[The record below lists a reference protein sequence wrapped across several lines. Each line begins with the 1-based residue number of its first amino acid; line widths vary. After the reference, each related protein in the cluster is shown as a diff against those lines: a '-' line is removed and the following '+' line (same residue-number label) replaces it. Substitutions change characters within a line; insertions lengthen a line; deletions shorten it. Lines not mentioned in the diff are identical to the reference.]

1 MSKVTGNSPVGS
13 VKRLLYTNTVTLA
26 VILCV
31 LCVGPYIS
39 ASLSVVGSVKVV
51 VEVLCC
57 YLLAAN
63 ILLNASLRDVELPPY
78 RSQRTA
84 SSKVKMPNNKHEYVM
99 FSGLENL
106 SVHIID
112 FVMLW

>member
-1 MSKVTGNSPVGS
+1 MSKLTGNSSVGI
-13 VKRLLYTNTVTLA
+13 VKRLLYTNTATLS
-26 VILCV
+26 VIMCV

-63 ILLNASLRDVELPPY
+63 LVLSVSLKDVELPPY
-78 RSQRTA
+78 RSQRTT
-84 SSKVKMPNNKHEYVM
+84 SSKVRHA
-99 FSGLENL
+99 
-106 SVHIID
+106 
-112 FVMLW
+112 

>member
-13 VKRLLYTNTVTLA
+13 VKRLLYTNVVTLV
-26 VILCV
+26 VIMCV

-39 ASLSVVGSVKVV
+39 VNLSVVTSVKLV

-63 ILLNASLRDVELPPY
+63 LVLTMSLMDVELPPY
-78 RSQRTA
+78 KSRRTT
-84 SSKVKMPNNKHEYVM
+84 SSKVIHAKCMVLLTVRTH
-99 FSGLENL
+99 GQ
-106 SVHIID
+106 
-112 FVMLW
+112 